1 MHILILPDHQ
11 HTSTALTSLC
21 TIGYSRAYF
30 ANGTLPAEGTVC
42 QVDEGAF
49 SAVSNSTSSNSNS
62 TATGAVAAV
71 ANSKSLVSLGSGSS
85 TRRLSDFI
93 HRGINANTGG
103 RS

>member
-1 MHILILPDHQ
+1 MHILILPRHQ

-30 ANGTLPAEGTVC
+30 ANGTLPAEGTIC

-49 SAVSNSTSSNSNS
+49 SAVGNSTSSNS
-62 TATGAVAAV
+62 TTTGAVAAV
-71 ANSKSLVSLGSGSS
+71 ANSKSLISLGGGSA
-85 TRRLSDFI
+85 RRLSDFI
-93 HRGINANTGG
+93 HRGINAKTGG